1 MALVYC
7 YLCHHFYDEA
17 DGVFVYEEADGDF
30 DDVHRFVC
38 NVCDKD
44 LSE

>member
-17 DGVFVYEEADGDF
+17 DGVFDRADNFACDS
-30 DDVHRFVC
+30 C
-38 NVCDKD
+38 NED
-44 LSE
+44 LNE